1 MKAML
6 SYINAQVLIGQHP
19 GLRGNCTGLW
29 GDCTGL
35 RGNLDVCELTDAERR
50 AGVDITKLIAPRTG
64 EEEETMGAYCRH
76 GNLSGH
82 PCGYCKQ
89 DEAKDARIAALE
101 AEVAKWKA
109 ESEKWQRSNTI
120 ATDAVARVLGL
131 MALSPYDKDRHIHAL
146 ESALKVAEEALVMV
160 RGMSGLTWTARH
172 YELVNTALFAIK
184 EAKS

>member
-6 SYINAQVLIGQHP
+6 SYINAQVLTGQHP
-19 GLRGNCTGLW
+19 GLRGDCSGLRGNCSGLEGNCTNLRGNCSGLRGDCSGLEGNCSGLEGNCTGLW

-35 RGNLDVCELTDAERR
+35 EGNLDVCELTDAERR

-76 GNLSGH
+76 GNLSGQ

-101 AEVAKWKA
+101 AALAK
-109 ESEKWQRSNTI
+109 
-120 ATDAVARVLGL
+120 AR
-131 MALSPYDKDRHIHAL
+131 
-146 ESALKVAEEALVMV
+146 EAL
-160 RGMSGLTWTARH
+160 GECH
-172 YELVNTALFAIK
+172 YRMPKGQTCECPKCAALAAIG
-184 EAKS
+184 EVFHD

>member
-1 MKAML
+1 
-6 SYINAQVLIGQHP
+6 
-19 GLRGNCTGLW
+19 
-29 GDCTGL
+29 
-35 RGNLDVCELTDAERR
+35 
-50 AGVDITKLIAPRTG
+50 
-64 EEEETMGAYCRH
+64 MGAYCRH

-146 ESALKVAEEALVMV
+146 EAALAKAEEALAEGFYWLPNEPTSIAEAEAGGT
-160 RGMSGLTWTARH
+160 RIHFKFSA
-172 YELVNTALFAIK
+172 ALAAIK

>member
-1 MKAML
+1 
-6 SYINAQVLIGQHP
+6 
-19 GLRGNCTGLW
+19 
-29 GDCTGL
+29 
-35 RGNLDVCELTDAERR
+35 
-50 AGVDITKLIAPRTG
+50 
-64 EEEETMGAYCRH
+64 MGAYCRH

-89 DEAKDARIAALE
+89 DEAKDARIAALAAELDAALE

-146 ESALKVAEEALVMV
+146 EAALKVAEEALEEAYQPD
-160 RGMSGLTWTARH
+160 GSH
-172 YELVNTALFAIK
+172 YVGDGCACGPCKYKRSRAALAAIK
-184 EAKS
+184 EARHD

>member
-1 MKAML
+1 MTDIDGLKIVAMCCAGAA
-6 SYINAQVLIGQHP
+6 INQRIARAHEA
-19 GLRGNCTGLW
+19 
-29 GDCTGL
+29 GDALCSA
-35 RGNLDVCELTDAERR
+35 LDELASRR
-50 AGVDITKLIAPRTG
+50 ASDAT
-64 EEEETMGAYCRH
+64 
-76 GNLSGH
+76 
-82 PCGYCKQ
+82 
-89 DEAKDARIAALE
+89 KDARIAALE